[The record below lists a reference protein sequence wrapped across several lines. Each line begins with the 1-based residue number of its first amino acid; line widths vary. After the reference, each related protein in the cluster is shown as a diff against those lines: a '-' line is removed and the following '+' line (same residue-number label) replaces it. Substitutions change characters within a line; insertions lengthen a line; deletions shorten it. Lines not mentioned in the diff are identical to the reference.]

1 MLTKPFLLRYFDFFA
16 DRGLFQMLIPDDS
29 SPISTTKGLSPPEK
43 LARVMS
49 PEEALAV
56 QHEMRPVPQPRQSI
70 QVMA

>member
-1 MLTKPFLLRYFDFFA
+1 
-16 DRGLFQMLIPDDS
+16 MLIPDDS

-49 PEEALAV
+49 PEEALAT

-70 QVMA
+70 QVIAKGLKKSYVSGFSMVPSK

>member
-1 MLTKPFLLRYFDFFA
+1 
-16 DRGLFQMLIPDDS
+16 MLIPDDS

-49 PEEALAV
+49 PEEALAT

-70 QVMA
+70 QVMAYGLT